1 MPKKIL
7 LIGTLDSKGRELGYL
22 RQRVEERGWAALVL
36 DVGTLGEP
44 LCSPDISQE
53 EVARAGGEEL
63 SQMKSRRDRSYSVA
77 VMTRGAIQKAAELY
91 SRQELAGVVAIGGG
105 TGTAI
110 GTAVMRSLP
119 LGIPKVM
126 ISTVASRNVRQY
138 VGTRDIT
145 MIHSVVDLAGLNAI
159 TRMILDNG
167 AGAVVGM
174 AERATGVEADRPLV
188 ATTSFGISP
197 ISAQLAEPML
207 AERGYEMVTFHANGM
222 GGRALEELISEGL
235 FAGVLDFVTH
245 ELADQLYDGYCGDIG
260 DDRLETAAK
269 KGVPIVVIP
278 GGLDNIVLNSLEDV
292 PEKLRGRK
300 IHYHDVRVFVRTYEE
315 ELDTIARTIAQR
327 LADPKGRVGVLIPL
341 RGWSEAD
348 KEGEGTFDPQLNRF
362 FIETLKRLLP
372 SQIPL
377 KEIDYHISDRRFV
390 EQAVQWLDEMIR
402 GHRC

>member
-1 MPKKIL
+1 
-7 LIGTLDSKGRELGYL
+7 
-22 RQRVEERGWAALVL
+22 
-36 DVGTLGEP
+36 
-44 LCSPDISQE
+44 
-53 EVARAGGEEL
+53 
-63 SQMKSRRDRSYSVA
+63 
-77 VMTRGAIQKAAELY
+77 
-91 SRQELAGVVAIGGG
+91 
-105 TGTAI
+105 
-110 GTAVMRSLP
+110 
-119 LGIPKVM
+119 
-126 ISTVASRNVRQY
+126 
-138 VGTRDIT
+138 
-145 MIHSVVDLAGLNAI
+145 
-159 TRMILDNG
+159 
-167 AGAVVGM
+167 
-174 AERATGVEADRPLV
+174 
-188 ATTSFGISP
+188 
-197 ISAQLAEPML
+197 ML

-222 GGRALEELISEGL
+222 GGRALEELIGEGL

-245 ELADQLYDGYCGDIG
+245 ELADQLYDGYCADIG

-327 LADPKGRVGVLIPL
+327 LADPKGPVGVLIPL

-377 KEIDYHISDRRFV
+377 REVDYHISDRRFV